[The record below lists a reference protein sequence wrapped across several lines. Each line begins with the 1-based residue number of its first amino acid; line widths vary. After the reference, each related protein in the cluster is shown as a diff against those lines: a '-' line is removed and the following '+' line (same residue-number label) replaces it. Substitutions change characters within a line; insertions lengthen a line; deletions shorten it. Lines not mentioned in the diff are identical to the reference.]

1 VAVAAFL
8 SIAGSA
14 AAQDPASRDSVPVK
28 LDTVVVTVTRTS
40 GRSIH
45 SPFSIT
51 VTEPDKS
58 RPGQR
63 HSSVDETL
71 AFVPGVVALSRNN
84 PSQDPRLSIRG
95 FGSRSAFGVRG
106 VKVLRDGMPLS
117 LPDGQTPVDYM
128 SLESAGRIEIMR
140 GAASALYGNA
150 SGGVV
155 DVRTIEPSV
164 PLSVEARQ
172 WIGEDSY
179 SRSVL
184 AGAGLYQGLS
194 WVADVARSI
203 GDGTRQHSSQRS
215 TTAFARVRRIF
226 SAGDAALTLMALD
239 NPRSENP
246 GALTLEE
253 MRADVRMADPG
264 SVRRD
269 ARKGVR
275 QFQAGASASRVLGT
289 VTLGATAFGG
299 ARSLDNPL
307 TFAVV
312 EIGRHTWGAGI
323 SLASEP
329 QTRRMRHRIS
339 AGVDFQ
345 SQNDLR
351 RNYFA
356 CADTVARSPN
366 ANCPSAT
373 SDRGVVTLDQ
383 REIVHGIGA
392 YVTDELLLGSVL
404 SVTAGVRA
412 DNVRFEVKDRMI
424 DATNPDDSGDRSL
437 GSISPIAGVVARI
450 SATRSVY
457 ANVSSAFETPTATE
471 LGNQPDGS
479 AGINAELDPQ
489 TSLTFEAGS
498 RGFIG
503 QLVKYD
509 LALFR
514 TNVDDELVPFEA
526 PGSEGRRYFRNAGA
540 TRRQGVETGLE
551 FTRGAAKAVVAYTYS
566 DFRFDRFTVDED
578 DFGGNEIPGIA
589 KHRGQ
594 VALSFTGKRGFG
606 VLEVES
612 SGSAY
617 ADDANTFRVH
627 GYQAANLR
635 GGLTAMTRAGR
646 FAVTTGIQNIFDRHY
661 AASIAVNAA
670 RSRYFEPAMPRTV
683 FVGLTFG
690 FTPGT

>member
-1 VAVAAFL
+1 MTAV
-8 SIAGSA
+8 SA
-14 AAQDPASRDSVPVK
+14 TAQAPPSRDSVPAT
-28 LDTVVVTVTRTS
+28 LNTVIVTVTRTS

-51 VTEPDKS
+51 VTEPDRD
-58 RPGQR
+58 RPGQK

-128 SLESAGRIEIMR
+128 SLESVGRIEIMR

-155 DVRTIEPSV
+155 DVRTIDPSM
-164 PLSVEARQ
+164 PLSAEARQ

-184 AGAGLYQGLS
+184 AGAGLYRGLS
-194 WVADVARSI
+194 WVADVARSS

-215 TTAFARVRRIF
+215 TTAFARLRQSF
-226 SAGDAALTLMALD
+226 SAGDAALSVMALD

-264 SVRRD
+264 SIRRD
-269 ARKGVR
+269 ARKGVK
-275 QFQAGASASRVLGT
+275 QFQAGASVSRMVGPM
-289 VTLGATAFGG
+289 TLGATAFGG

-312 EIGRHTWGAGI
+312 EIGRHTWGAGL

-329 QTRRMRHRIS
+329 QMGRMRHRLA

-356 CADTVARSPN
+356 CADTVARAPS
-366 ANCPSAT
+366 ANCPVPT

-392 YVTDELLLGSVL
+392 YVTDELVLSDVL

-412 DNVRFEVKDRMI
+412 DNVRFEVKDRLI
-424 DATNPDDSGDRSL
+424 DAANPDDSGERSL
-437 GSISPIAGVVARI
+437 GSVSPIAGVVARMA
-450 SATRSVY
+450 ATRSVY
-457 ANVSSAFETPTATE
+457 ANISSAFETPTATE

-489 TSLTFEAGS
+489 RSLTFEAGS

-503 QLVKYD
+503 QLLKYD
-509 LALFR
+509 VAVFR

-540 TRRQGVETGLE
+540 TRRQGAETGIE
-551 FTRGAAKAVVAYTYS
+551 ARRGIATVIVAYTYS
-566 DFRFDRFTVDED
+566 DFRFDRFTVGED
-578 DFGGNEIPGIA
+578 DFGGNDIPGIA

-594 VALSFTGKRGFG
+594 MALSFTGKRAFAI
-606 VLEVES
+606 LEAES

-617 ADDANTFRVH
+617 ADDANTFRVP
-627 GYQAANLR
+627 GYQAASVR
-635 GGLTAMTRAGR
+635 GGLTARSRAGR
-646 FAVTTGIQNIFDRHY
+646 FTVTTGVQNMFDKHY

-670 RSRYFEPAMPRTV
+670 RSRYFEPAMPRTF
-683 FVGLTFG
+683 FVGLTLG
-690 FTPGT
+690 YKPGS